1 MPEEKRRFTRV
12 SFSVKAELTANN
24 VLYTAEEITNLSVG
38 GCLLPIEA
46 DLEPGKVCLLKIL
59 LSGTATELSIQV
71 EGKIVR
77 CKSGTMAIRFTRIEP
92 DNLFHLQNII
102 RYNYPDTDKVEH
114 ELGKHPGL
122 I

>member
-1 MPEEKRRFTRV
+1 MKDEKRRFTRV
-12 SFSVKAELTANN
+12 PFRVKTKVAAKNVIFS
-24 VLYTAEEITNLSVG
+24 AEEITNLSVG

-46 DLEPGKVCLLKIL
+46 ELEPETECRLEIL
-59 LSGTATELSIQV
+59 LSGTATELSVQV

-77 CKSGTMAIRFTRIEP
+77 CESGTMAIRFTRIEP
-92 DNLFHLQNII
+92 DSLFHLQNII